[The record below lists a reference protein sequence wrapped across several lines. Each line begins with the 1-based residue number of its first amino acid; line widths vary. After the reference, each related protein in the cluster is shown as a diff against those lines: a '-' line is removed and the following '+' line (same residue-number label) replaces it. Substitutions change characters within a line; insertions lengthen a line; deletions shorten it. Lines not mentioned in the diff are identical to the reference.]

1 MKMTADISAMQGEQ
15 PKSCPPGQP
24 HFKTRSKTNTMND
37 NNLNTTNEEVKEGFS
52 DTVSMKD
59 SAVDENAHE
68 YDESQ
73 IQVLE
78 GLEAVRKRPGMY
90 IGSTSVRG
98 LHHLIYEIVDNSIDE
113 ALAGICNKITVTLH
127 EDNSVSVQDNGRGVP
142 NGIHPKMGIPTVEV
156 VFTVLHAGGK
166 FGGDGYK
173 ISGGL
178 HGVGASVVNALSEWT
193 EIENCHGGRK
203 FTERFERGIVARPIK
218 DEGETEKHG
227 LYVRFKPDPE
237 IFDELVFDYQTV
249 LTRLREQA
257 FLNAGLTIELI
268 DLRDIEDEALEITG
282 DEGTLSDVAEIDD
295 DEEME
300 EGILTLEKGMGK
312 VKDEHK
318 RHAELCFEGGIK
330 SYVEFLNN
338 KKHAKM
344 LHDDVIYIAGKKGDV
359 TIEVALQYN
368 DTYNETLV
376 TFANNINTIEG
387 GMHETGFK
395 NSLTKVLNEYGKKYG
410 HLKADDKNLS
420 GEDAREGICAIVSVK
435 LPEAQ
440 FEGQTKS
447 KLGNAEIKG
456 LVESLMQEKLGEYLE
471 ENPATGRTI
480 LEKAIQSARVR
491 EAARKA
497 RELTRRKSAL
507 EGTSLPGKLADCQ
520 TKDVNESELFLVE
533 GDSAG
538 GTAKVGRDSRFQAIL
553 AMRGKI
559 LNVEKARLDRVF
571 SSEQIKP
578 IIIAIGCGVGEEF
591 DMEKLRYGKIIIMA
605 DADVDGAHIK
615 TLLLTLFYR
624 HMRPLIEQGHIFCAM
639 PPLYKVYKG
648 KQVRYAFSDEER
660 DMYIEELGT
669 AGVNTQRYKGLGEMN
684 DDQLWE
690 TTMDPERRTIIRVD
704 IDDAIK
710 ADETFSLLM
719 GEKVEPRRDFIQ
731 KNAKYVTNLD
741 V

>member
-1 MKMTADISAMQGEQ
+1 MAE
-15 PKSCPPGQP
+15 
-24 HFKTRSKTNTMND
+24 
-37 NNLNTTNEEVKEGFS
+37 NNIQNNENFNEEV
-52 DTVSMKD
+52 TLAD
-59 SAVDENAHE
+59 SAVDTEAHK

-90 IGSTSVRG
+90 IGSTSARG

-113 ALAGICNKITVTLH
+113 ALAGICNKIVVTLH

-142 NGIHPKMGIPTVEV
+142 SGIHPKMGIPTVEV

-193 EIENCHGGRK
+193 EIVNCHEGRK
-203 FTERFERGIVARPIK
+203 FTERFERGHVARPIQ
-218 DEGETEKHG
+218 DEGETDMHG

-237 IFDELVFDYQTV
+237 IFEELIFDYATV
-249 LTRLREQA
+249 VARLREQA
-257 FLNAGLTIELI
+257 FLNAGLEIELV
-268 DLRDIEDEALEITG
+268 DLRPQANEEHALEILG
-282 DEGTLSDVAEIDD
+282 DEGTLSDEASDD
-295 DEEME
+295 V
-300 EGILTLEKGMGK
+300 LEDADIENAIKEK
-312 VKDEHK
+312 EAQKENASHEK
-318 RHAELCFEGGIK
+318 RTTLCFEGGIR
-330 SYVEFLNN
+330 SFVEYLNA
-338 KKHAKM
+338 KKHTTM
-344 LHDDVIYIAGKKGDV
+344 LHENVIYVAGKKND
-359 TIEVALQYN
+359 ISCEIAFQYN
-368 DTYNETLV
+368 STYNETLY

-387 GMHETGFK
+387 GTHETGFK
-395 NSLTKVLNEYGKKYG
+395 NALTKILNDYGRKYG

-420 GEDAREGICAIVSVK
+420 GEDVREGICAVVSVK

-440 FEGQTKS
+440 FEGQTKT
-447 KLGNAEIKG
+447 KLGNAEIG
-456 LVESLMQEKLGEYLE
+456 PFVSSLMVEKLSEYLD
-471 ENPATGRTI
+471 ENPAIGKI
-480 LEKAIQSARVR
+480 VIEKAKQANRAR

-497 RELTRRKSAL
+497 RELTRKTAL
-507 EGTSLPGKLADCQ
+507 DRTSLPGKLADCRS
-520 TKDVNESELFLVE
+520 KNVDECELFLVE

-538 GTAKVGRDSRFQAIL
+538 GTAKDGRNSLFQAIL
-553 AMRGKI
+553 PMRGKI
-559 LNVEKARLDRVF
+559 LNVEKSRLDKVL

-578 IIIAIGCGVGEEF
+578 IIIALGCGVGEDF
-591 DMEKLRYGKIIIMA
+591 NIEKLRYGKIIIMA

-615 TLLLTLFYR
+615 TLLLTFFFR

-639 PPLYKVYKG
+639 PPLYRVFKG
-648 KQVRYAFSDEER
+648 KQQRYAFSDEER

-669 AGVNTQRYKGLGEMN
+669 NGVEAERYKGLGEM
-684 DDQLWE
+684 DADQLRD
-690 TTMDPERRTIIRVD
+690 TTMDPAKRTLLRVD
-704 IDDAIK
+704 IDDAMM

-731 KNAKYVTNLD
+731 RNAKYVTNLD

>member
-1 MKMTADISAMQGEQ
+1 MNES
-15 PKSCPPGQP
+15 
-24 HFKTRSKTNTMND
+24 SKNTIP
-37 NNLNTTNEEVKEGFS
+37 EEVKSEFTDG
-52 DTVSMKD
+52 VSASD
-59 SAVDENAHE
+59 SAVDESKK
-68 YDESQ
+68 YDDNQ

-113 ALAGICNKITVTLH
+113 ALAGICDRITVTLH
-127 EDNSVSVQDNGRGVP
+127 KDNSVSVQDNGRGVP
-142 NGIHPKMGIPTVEV
+142 SGIHPKMGIPTVEV

-193 EIENCHGGRK
+193 EIENCNDGKR
-203 FTERFERGIVARPIK
+203 FTGRFERGHVVREIK
-218 DEGETEKHG
+218 QDGTTDKHG

-237 IFDELVFDYQTV
+237 IFDELIFDYDTV

-268 DLRDIEDEALEITG
+268 DERDIEDDDALEILG
-282 DEGTLSDVAEIDD
+282 DEGTLSDEAVMDD
-295 DEEME
+295 DDFEENV
-300 EGILTLEKGMGK
+300 LSLEKGMGN
-312 VKDEHK
+312 VKEIHK
-318 RHAELCFEGGIK
+318 KHAELCFEGGIR
-330 SYVEFLNN
+330 SFVEFLNN

-344 LHDDVIYIAGKKGDV
+344 LHEDVIYVAGKKGDV
-359 TIEVALQYN
+359 TAEVALQYN

-387 GMHETGFK
+387 GTHEEGFK
-395 NSLTKVLNEYGKKYG
+395 NALKKILNEYGRKYG
-410 HLKADDKNLS
+410 YLKADDKNLS
-420 GEDAREGICAIVSVK
+420 GDDVREGICAIVSVK

-447 KLGNAEIKG
+447 KLGNAEIKP
-456 LVESLMQEKLGEYLE
+456 LVEALMQEKLAEYLE
-471 ENPATGRTI
+471 ENPTVGKTV
-480 LEKAIQSARVR
+480 LEKALQASRAR

-497 RELTRRKSAL
+497 RELTRRKTAL

-538 GTAKVGRDSRFQAIL
+538 GTAKDGRDSRFQAIL
-553 AMRGKI
+553 PMRGKI

-578 IIIAIGCGVGEEF
+578 IIIALGCGIGEEF
-591 DMEKLRYGKIIIMA
+591 NMEKLRYGKIIIMA

-615 TLLLTLFYR
+615 TLLLTLFFR
-624 HMRPLIEQGHIFCAM
+624 HMRPLVEGGHIFSAM
-639 PPLYKVYKG
+639 PPLYKVWKG
-648 KQVRYAFSDEER
+648 KQVRYAFSDDER

-669 AGVNTQRYKGLGEMN
+669 AGVDTQRYKGLGEMN
-684 DDQLWE
+684 AEQLWE
-690 TTMDPERRTIIRVD
+690 TTMDPETRTIIR
-704 IDDAIK
+704 IDVEDAIR

-731 KNAKYVTNLD
+731 RNAKYVTNLD